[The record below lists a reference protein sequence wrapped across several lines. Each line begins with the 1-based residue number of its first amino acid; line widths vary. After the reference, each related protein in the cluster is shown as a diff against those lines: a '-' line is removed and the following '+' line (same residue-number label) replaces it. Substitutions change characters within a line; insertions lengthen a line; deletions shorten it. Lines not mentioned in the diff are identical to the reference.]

1 MVKKNTEDRLE
12 KAVEIFFTKD
22 QNITP
27 LIEMG
32 MNENSAKDT
41 IRCYAKLIK
50 GEPFSRGIQQ
60 NVIKAILKKLYEN
73 NDQGKLANVIAGL
86 DKHFERRLNSKNK
99 EVNKGAREIVDE
111 YRDKLSVIDDK
122 EISYPEEIPEDDEQ
136 EFSEGAKQ
144 RITINKYER
153 DPRARKKCIKIHGHS
168 CQVCEFDFE
177 KVYGALGKEYI
188 HVHHLIP
195 LKDIGEKYNPDPEK
209 DLIPVCPNCHAMLH
223 RLDDP
228 SDVDG
233 LRKRLYK
240 E

>member
-1 MVKKNTEDRLE
+1 MAKKITEDMVV

-32 MNENSAKDT
+32 MTESSAKGT
-41 IRCYAKLIK
+41 IYCYAKLIK

-86 DKHFERRLNSKNK
+86 DKHFERRLNSKDK
-99 EVNKGAREIVDE
+99 EKNNGAREIVDE
-111 YRDKLSVIDDK
+111 YRDKLSVMDDK
-122 EISYPEEIPEDDEQ
+122 EISYPDEITDAEQ

-144 RITINKYER
+144 RITVNKYER
-153 DPRARKKCIKIHGHS
+153 DPRARAECIRIHGHS

-177 KVYGALGKEYI
+177 KVYGKIGKEYI

-195 LKDIGEKYNPDPEK
+195 LKDIGEKYSPDPEK

-223 RLDDP
+223 RLPDP
-228 SDVDG
+228 SDVEG
-233 LRKRLYK
+233 LKKRLDK
-240 E
+240 